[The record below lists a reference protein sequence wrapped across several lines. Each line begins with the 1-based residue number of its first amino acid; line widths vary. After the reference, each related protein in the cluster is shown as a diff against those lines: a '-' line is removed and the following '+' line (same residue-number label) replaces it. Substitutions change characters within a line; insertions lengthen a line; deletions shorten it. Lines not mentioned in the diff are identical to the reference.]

1 MQLIRGLSN
10 LHLAPRGSVLTLG
23 NFDAVHLGHQQI
35 LQQVREKAAL
45 NRAAAGVIVFEP
57 QPEEFF
63 NPNNAPPRLSNFRE
77 KLEQLTAAGAELV
90 VCLRFNQQLASL
102 SAEEFVEKILV
113 KGLGVSHL
121 VIGDDFKFGAKRQG
135 DFKLLEELS
144 HEYGYSLEATQT
156 FELTSERV
164 SSTRVRQALQ
174 ANQFSQVAQL
184 LGRPYKLSGQV
195 MHGKKLGRKLGFPTA
210 NVYNGPYKRALQGA
224 YCVLAQLPNGLL
236 FPAMAN
242 LGFRP
247 SVEVNQQNLLEVH
260 LLGYNGDLY
269 GKRLEVYPLKKLRD
283 EHKFAN
289 VEALQQQLE
298 EDKNQAI
305 NFFSQANS
313 HWQLGEFWLEE
324 SWQPL
329 LCND

>member
-1 MQLIRGLSN
+1 MQLIRGLAN

-45 NRAAAGVIVFEP
+45 NRAAAGVIIFEP

-102 SAEEFVEKILV
+102 TAEDFVEKILV

-121 VIGDDFKFGAKRQG
+121 VIGDDFKFGAKRRG
-135 DFKLLEELS
+135 DFNLLSQLS
-144 HEYGYSLEATQT
+144 SQYNYTLEATQT
-156 FELTSERV
+156 FEIADERV

-174 ANQFSQVAQL
+174 AQKFALAAQL

-195 MHGKKLGRKLGFPTA
+195 MHGKKLGRQLDMPTA
-210 NVYNGPYKRALQGA
+210 NVYNGPYKRALQGV
-224 YCVLAQLPNGLL
+224 YLVLVQMPNGLL
-236 FPAMAN
+236 FPAVAN

-260 LLGYNGDLY
+260 LLGYSGNLY
-269 GKRLEVYPLKKLRD
+269 GQRLEVFPLAKLRN
-283 EHKFAN
+283 EQKFASLDDLKHQ
-289 VEALQQQLE
+289 LQQ
-298 EDKNQAI
+298 DKTQAI
-305 NFFSQANS
+305 NFFSQANKN
-313 HWQLGEFWLEE
+313 WQVGDYWLNDK
-324 SWQPL
+324 WQDL
-329 LCND
+329 LSN

>member
-10 LHLAPRGSVLTLG
+10 LHLAPKGSVLTLG

-45 NRAAAGVIVFEP
+45 NRTLAGVMVFEP

-102 SAEEFVEKILV
+102 SAEDFVEKILV

-135 DFKLLEELS
+135 DFNLLEKLS
-144 HEYGYSLEATQT
+144 SRYNYTLEATQT
-156 FELTSERV
+156 FELADERV
-164 SSTRVRQALQ
+164 SSTRVRKALL

-195 MHGKKLGRKLGFPTA
+195 MHGKKLGRQLGIPTA
-210 NVYNGPYKRALQGA
+210 NVYNGPYKRALQGV
-224 YCVLAQLPNGLL
+224 YFVLAQLPNGLL

-260 LLGYNGDLY
+260 LLGYSGDLY
-269 GKRLEVYPLKKLRD
+269 GKRLEVYPLKKLRN
-283 EHKFAN
+283 EQKFASIDDLKN
-289 VEALQQQLE
+289 QLHQ
-298 EDKNQAI
+298 DKAQAI
-305 NFFSQANS
+305 NFFSQANNL
-313 HWQLGEFWLEE
+313 WQVGEYWLDN
-324 SWQPL
+324 SWQNL
-329 LCND
+329 LQN